1 MSGLMSEVTPYPEA
15 NQMLALLQEHILAIL
30 GPRLVGLYLYGS
42 LVWSDFDLGVSD
54 IDLLAVTA
62 GALTQPELDALQQ
75 MHAELAAAHP
85 LWDDHIEVAY
95 VPAATLKTFRTEVS
109 QFANIS
115 PGEPFHV
122 LDISRHWLLNWYV
135 VQARGLAL
143 YGPPPQAVIDRIDVA
158 EYQAVVRDHLA
169 GWGEWVQEMQT
180 RKQQAY
186 TILTLCRAMAAL
198 ETGEQLSKRQAGL
211 WAAAQAPEWADTIRA
226 ALEWRTGNE
235 ETGAVAAASMAR
247 TVEFVAY
254 VREREGIET

>member
-15 NQMLALLQEHILAIL
+15 NQMLTLLQERILAIL

-42 LVWSDFDLGVSD
+42 LVWGDCDLGVSD

-62 GALTQPELDALQQ
+62 GALTQPELDALRQL
-75 MHAELAAAHP
+75 HAQLAAAYP

-95 VPAATLKTFRTEVS
+95 VSTTALKTFRTEAS

-122 LDISRHWLLNWYV
+122 LDVSRHWLLNWYV
-135 VQARGLAL
+135 VQERGLAL
-143 YGPPPQAVIDRIDVA
+143 YGRPPRAVIDHIAVA

-169 GWGEWVQEMQT
+169 GWGEWVEEMQT

-198 ETGEQLSKRQAGL
+198 ETGEQLSKRQAAL
-211 WAAAQAPEWADTIRA
+211 WAAQQAPEWADTILT
-226 ALEWRTGNE
+226 ALDWRTGDE
-235 ETGAVAAASMAR
+235 ETGALAAASMAR
-247 TVEFVAY
+247 TVDFVAY
-254 VREREGIET
+254 VREREGIIA